1 MLDWLPK
8 LDLPALTIKGR
19 RLLPIVQGGM
29 GVGISAHRL
38 AGSVAQCDAVG
49 TIASVDLRHH
59 HPDLLARSKGCRD
72 PQALNMLNLEA
83 LDREVK
89 MALSDSNGH
98 GMVAVNV
105 MKAVDAHADYVRQ
118 ACESGAHAVVMGAGL
133 PLDLPELTADHP
145 DVARI
150 PILSD
155 VRGVAVVLKKW
166 LRKQVLPDA
175 VVIEHPQWAGG
186 HLGAARKED
195 VNDSRFNF
203 DTVLEGVANLL
214 RELGIERERIPFI
227 CAGGIYRHQQVRDL
241 LGKGA
246 AGVQLGTAFAVTSE
260 SDAHPNFKKVL
271 AGAKQEEIV
280 EFMSV
285 AGLPARGVLTPWLKN
300 YLRRE
305 THLQS
310 KAKCDTE
317 RCTQG
322 LHCLTACGLRDGLAK
337 FGQFC
342 IDTQLAAALRGEVNK
357 GLFFRGGAPLP
368 FGDRIR
374 SARELIEYLLTGHEP
389 APTPSQ

>member
-1 MLDWLPK
+1 M
-8 LDLPALTIKGR
+8 ALTESCG
-19 RLLPIVQGGM
+19 
-29 GVGISAHRL
+29 
-38 AGSVAQCDAVG
+38 
-49 TIASVDLRHH
+49 
-59 HPDLLARSKGCRD
+59 
-72 PQALNMLNLEA
+72 N
-83 LDREVK
+83 
-89 MALSDSNGH
+89 

-133 PLDLPELTADHP
+133 PLDLPEMTADHP
-145 DVARI
+145 HVARI

-155 VRGVAVVLKKW
+155 VRGVAIVLKKW

-195 VNDSRFNF
+195 VMDSRFNF
-203 DTVLEGVANLL
+203 ETVLEGIGNLL

-241 LGKGA
+241 LGRGA
-246 AGVQLGTAFAVTSE
+246 AGVQLGTAFAVTEE

-271 AGAKQEEIV
+271 VEAKQEEIV

-285 AGLPARGVLTPWLKN
+285 AGLPARGVATPWLKN

-305 THLQS
+305 SHLQA

-322 LHCLTACGLRDGLAK
+322 LHCLTACGLRDGLSR

-342 IDTQLAAALRGEVNK
+342 IDTQLAAALRGDVSK
-357 GLFFRGGAPLP
+357 GLFFRGAAPLP
-368 FGDRIR
+368 FGDKVR
-374 SARELIEYLLTGHEP
+374 SVRELIEYLLTGCDPQP
-389 APTPSQ
+389 AT